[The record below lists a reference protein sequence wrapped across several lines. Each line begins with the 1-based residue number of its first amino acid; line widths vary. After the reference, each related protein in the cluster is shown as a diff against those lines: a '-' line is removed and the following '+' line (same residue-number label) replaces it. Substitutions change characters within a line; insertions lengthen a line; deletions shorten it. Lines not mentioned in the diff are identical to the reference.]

1 MNRRRFLK
9 HVGQC
14 AAVLG
19 TCNRLRAA
27 DAPGRLPPLV
37 VELLNAFVD
46 EALPNGGG
54 VDRERSRWQSPGRGA
69 AAGTPMF
76 AGGIDPRY
84 FRFEVEALYRFAALP
99 DADRRLRSVA
109 DSHVTYMAGATKPTH
124 PTWAIGNALELLGIS
139 RQFNGKFTER
149 AVRCRQLV
157 EAARARAVEVSTADG
172 VKFRHFPCGYGVLES
187 KDAGWTNDLSMFGSG
202 LVHAYEI
209 TQDETILADAVSFA
223 EYFVQPWRPG
233 SLGKD
238 GYWHCGTWHEKIG
251 SWVIGPSHYTGFEST
266 DVYGDEASWVFSTM
280 TCIDFLTRLARH
292 APDPRYLDRCTKAA
306 QWTFRACQ
314 FDDGAVGMCGRD
326 DKWLGFTADS
336 ISQVA
341 MLERHLPRGDAAL
354 PELLQGAKRAA
365 AYINNQLS
373 TAKIEAHGVQWV
385 NHKTSTDPLCNVAM
399 LWASLLGGW
408 LNIHDLKTKLPGG
421 AAILR

>member
-1 MNRRRFLK
+1 MNRRRFLQR
-9 HVGQC
+9 VGEC
-14 AAVLG
+14 ATVVG
-19 TCNRLRAA
+19 VGNCLRAA
-27 DAPGRLPPLV
+27 DAPSGLPPLITQ
-37 VELLNAFVD
+37 LLNSFVN
-46 EALPNGGG
+46 EALPDGGG
-54 VDRERSRWQSPGRGA
+54 IDRGKSRWQSPGRGA
-69 AAGTPMF
+69 AVGSSLF

-84 FRFEVEALYRFAALP
+84 LRFEVEALYRFAAKP
-99 DADRRLRSVA
+99 DADRRFRSVA
-109 DSHVTYMAGATKPTH
+109 DSHVTYMVRNTKSTH
-124 PTWAIGNALELLGIS
+124 PMWAIGNTLELLGIS
-139 RQFNGKFTER
+139 RQFNGEFKER
-149 AVRCRQLV
+149 AATCKQLV
-157 EAARARAVEVSTADG
+157 EAARARSVEVSTADG

-238 GYWHCGTWHEKIG
+238 GYWHCGTWHEKLG

-266 DVYGDEASWVFSTM
+266 DVYGDEAAWVFSTM
-280 TCIDFLTRLARH
+280 TCIEFLTRLARYK
-292 APDPRYLDRCTKAA
+292 PDPRYLDRCVQAA

-326 DKWLGFTADS
+326 DKWLGFTGDS

-341 MLERHLPRGDAAL
+341 MIQRQLPRDHAAL

-365 AYINNQLS
+365 AYIDKQFAL
-373 TAKIEAHGVQWV
+373 AKIDDHGVEWV
-385 NHKTSTDPLCNVAM
+385 HHKTSTDPQCNVAM
-399 LWASLLGGW
+399 LWASLLVGW
-408 LNIHDLKTKLPGG
+408 LNKNDALPE
-421 AAILR
+421 A